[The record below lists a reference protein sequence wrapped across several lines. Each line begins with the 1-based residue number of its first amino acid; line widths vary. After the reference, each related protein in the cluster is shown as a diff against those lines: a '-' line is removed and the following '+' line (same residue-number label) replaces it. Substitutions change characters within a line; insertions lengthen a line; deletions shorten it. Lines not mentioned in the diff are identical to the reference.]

1 VKSLVKLGWHTENCL
16 KITTLSE
23 DRSKVIQMLSKEI
36 KHNRMHQEVHQ
47 QDQLD
52 QVKLKKGSQQLKIL
66 KMSSQRNVQQ
76 SINKKLL
83 LSLKLPK
90 MAH

>member
-1 VKSLVKLGWHTENCL
+1 MKSLVKLGWHTEKCH

-23 DRSKVIQMLSKEI
+23 DRLKVIQMLSKEI
-36 KHNRMHQEVHQ
+36 KHSRMHKEVHQ
-47 QDQLD
+47 LD
-52 QVKLKKGSQQLKIL
+52 RLGQVKLRKGSQQLKIL

-83 LSLKLPK
+83 LSLKLPI
-90 MAH
+90 MVH